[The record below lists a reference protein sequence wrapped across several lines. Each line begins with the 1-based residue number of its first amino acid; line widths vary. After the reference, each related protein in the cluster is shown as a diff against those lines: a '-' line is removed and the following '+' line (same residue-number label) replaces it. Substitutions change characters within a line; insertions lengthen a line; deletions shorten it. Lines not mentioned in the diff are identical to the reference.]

1 MLEGVALKTAMT
13 MPALL
18 LQKPHQHSKA
28 KDYQVCLEQRLTAWK
43 EGDLAG
49 LLHSKKIAEI
59 SRKGSKIK
67 AAVCTLL
74 CKAND
79 GRQGQS
85 CTATTT

>member
-49 LLHSKKIAEI
+49 LLHSKTIAEI

-79 GRQGQS
+79 ERQGQS